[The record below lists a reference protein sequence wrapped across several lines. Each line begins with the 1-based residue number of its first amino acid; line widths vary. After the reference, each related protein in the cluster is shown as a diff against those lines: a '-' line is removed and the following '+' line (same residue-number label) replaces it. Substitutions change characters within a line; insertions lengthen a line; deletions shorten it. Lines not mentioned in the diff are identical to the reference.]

1 VGALYPLELLL
12 LAPGVLVRPDAVGPG
27 RQPPAL
33 VPLRP
38 VVAGTLPD
46 VRVHTALQHEHLL
59 VLRRAH
65 VGAGDVVLPEE
76 GGGGGGE
83 EEEQGG
89 EDQPLPGLIPSAHFL
104 QQLNGIEQHLASEV
118 GKKDGGQK
126 SLKSNLSSGFLCAK
140 RSGRKSRKN
149 KFHTY
154 GAHLGHG
161 DEGDENDPEN
171 IIAYEEVA
179 LYYPR
184 AERKRPVVL
193 IGPSNIGRHELRH
206 KLMQDVDRFQQAIP
220 HTSRPKRADEID
232 GQDYHFISRLQFEQD
247 IVARKFVEHGEYEKA
262 YYGTS
267 LESIRNV
274 VFSEK
279 ICVLN
284 LHPQCLKML
293 KSSNL
298 MPYVVFV
305 APGNLDKLKK
315 FKMTQQN
322 EQLSDDQLKDII
334 EKARHIESMYG
345 HFFDM
350 FIQMTDI
357 DKAYR
362 ELLSAINVLEREPQW
377 VPAAW
382 LSSTNMDMY
391 PSSM

>member
-1 VGALYPLELLL
+1 MFI
-12 LAPGVLVRPDAVGPG
+12 D
-27 RQPPAL
+27 
-33 VPLRP
+33 
-38 VVAGTLPD
+38 
-46 VRVHTALQHEHLL
+46 
-59 VLRRAH
+59 
-65 VGAGDVVLPEE
+65 
-76 GGGGGGE
+76 
-83 EEEQGG
+83 
-89 EDQPLPGLIPSAHFL
+89 
-104 QQLNGIEQHLASEV
+104 
-118 GKKDGGQK
+118 
-126 SLKSNLSSGFLCAK
+126 
-140 RSGRKSRKN
+140 
-149 KFHTY
+149 
-154 GAHLGHG
+154 
-161 DEGDENDPEN
+161 
-171 IIAYEEVA
+171 
-179 LYYPR
+179 
-184 AERKRPVVL
+184 
-193 IGPSNIGRHELRH
+193 
-206 KLMQDVDRFQQAIP
+206 
-220 HTSRPKRADEID
+220 TSRPKRADEID

-247 IVARKFVEHGEYEKA
+247 IVARRFVEHGEYEKA

-305 APGNLDKLKK
+305 EPGNYDKLKK
-315 FKMTQQN
+315 FKLTQQN

-334 EKARHIESMYG
+334 DKARTIENMYG

-382 LSSTNMDMY
+382 LSNTNMDM
-391 PSSM
+391 

>member
-1 VGALYPLELLL
+1 MEISKCKL
-12 LAPGVLVRPDAVGPG
+12 
-27 RQPPAL
+27 
-33 VPLRP
+33 
-38 VVAGTLPD
+38 
-46 VRVHTALQHEHLL
+46 
-59 VLRRAH
+59 
-65 VGAGDVVLPEE
+65 
-76 GGGGGGE
+76 
-83 EEEQGG
+83 
-89 EDQPLPGLIPSAHFL
+89 FL
-104 QQLNGIEQHLASEV
+104 
-118 GKKDGGQK
+118 D
-126 SLKSNLSSGFLCAK
+126 
-140 RSGRKSRKN
+140 
-149 KFHTY
+149 
-154 GAHLGHG
+154 
-161 DEGDENDPEN
+161 
-171 IIAYEEVA
+171 
-179 LYYPR
+179 
-184 AERKRPVVL
+184 
-193 IGPSNIGRHELRH
+193 
-206 KLMQDVDRFQQAIP
+206 
-220 HTSRPKRADEID
+220 TSRPKRADEVD